1 MLVRLSPNMWNGYN
15 ANVFYVYS
23 DGNLN
28 NANVNWAGAG
38 VRPISFYNSYT
49 KLWQSIAEL
58 GYKINL

>member
-1 MLVRLSPNMWNGYN
+1 MNVGTSNSW
-15 ANVFYVYS
+15 ANVFYVTS
-23 DGNLN
+23 NGDLDWN
-28 NANVNWAGAG
+28 NVNNTIG